1 MFQIAASNHKSISP
15 QPISYLPSSAQYTA
29 TKPTSSPLS
38 SPVTPPTQIVPST
51 IPVGPGAD
59 QLISQQTNKG
69 GRRVGEKE
77 NLYSRKKVKSP
88 DLMETTFTMSTIE
101 EEMEGVNIGH
111 TQQPYQ

>member
-1 MFQIAASNHKSISP
+1 M
-15 QPISYLPSSAQYTA
+15 
-29 TKPTSSPLS
+29 S

-51 IPVGPGAD
+51 IPEGTGAD